1 VAQPGPLRI
10 FDGVDRKQEDA
21 MRRACAMTVMVLLG
35 CGVAAAQT
43 APTMP
48 SIGATSPLGTL
59 GSSPASGTGVPFGA
73 TEIDP
78 GGLSPATSCVA
89 ADPSILGSSTT
100 SSSSTM
106 SGISGTGST
115 TSGSTF
121 DGGGFASAS
130 NCSSVTPN
138 TSNVTTTGIASP
150 LSGSSTNLAGGT
162 IPLGATSL
170 DGGGLSPL
178 VAVPQPVMPTPGTT
192 TGCTGS
198 TIIGSDPTTM
208 SLNPGATFGTVPG
221 C

>member
-1 VAQPGPLRI
+1 MQ
-10 FDGVDRKQEDA
+10 
-21 MRRACAMTVMVLLG
+21 RASVVTLMILLG
-35 CGVAAAQT
+35 CGPALAQT
-43 APTMP
+43 ATTMP
-48 SIGATSPLGTL
+48 SVGVTSPLGIL
-59 GSSPASGTGVPFGA
+59 GSNAMSGTGVPLGA

-78 GGLSPATSCVA
+78 GGLSPSTSCVA
-89 ADPSILGSSTT
+89 TDPSILGSSTT
-100 SSSSTM
+100 SST
-106 SGISGTGST
+106 SGISST

-121 DGGGFASAS
+121 DGGGFAGTS
-130 NCSSVTPN
+130 NCTSVTPN
-138 TSNVTTTGIASP
+138 TPNVTTTGIASP
-150 LSGSSTNLAGGT
+150 LSGLSTNLAGGT

-208 SLNPGATFGTVPG
+208 SLNPGTPLGSLPG